1 METPQI
7 LGALLVILLIAAV
20 GIWSS
25 RKVKTADDF
34 ATGGNRGS
42 ACMVT
47 GMSLATLLGGACT
60 IGTAQL
66 AYQYGLAG
74 WWYTLGTAAGCL
86 VIAALFTGVYRHSGC
101 QTMTGIIRR
110 EFGLRVDLT
119 ASFVL
124 FAGLLLSLTSQL
136 IAATA
141 VLPFLFPGLDSTQ
154 CLLVTILLI
163 VSIVFFG
170 GSLSAGKTGE
180 IKTLLLIAISLLGGA
195 VVLRRLG
202 MGRLWGALRPK
213 GYFEMFARGTGNELG
228 NFAATVLGV
237 VCTQANV
244 QAVLS
249 AKDDRAA
256 RRGMAA
262 GGVIVPVI
270 GLCGVLIGMFMYLE
284 EPSIPA
290 AQALPRFVLGYL
302 PKLTGGVAIGT
313 LLITLVLSGAGTA
326 LGCAVILTD
335 DVIRPLVKQLTGSGA
350 QLACMR
356 ACVLATLLLAALLG
370 SGVFGDTILN
380 FSFLAMALRA
390 VSLIVPFLCA
400 VYFPGKVDR
409 RFAWA
414 GSVVGPA
421 AVLVFGVWP
430 VLPVDE
436 IFAGIFACAVC
447 CAAGAAVKKREKGAM
462 ENV

>member
-20 GIWSS
+20 GIWSG
-25 RKVKTADDF
+25 RQVKTADDF
-34 ATGGNRGS
+34 ATGGSRGS
-42 ACMVT
+42 AYMVT

-60 IGTAQL
+60 VGTAQL

-86 VIAALFTGVYRHSGC
+86 VVAAFFAKVYRHSGC
-101 QTMTGIIRR
+101 QTMTGIIRS

-119 ASFVL
+119 TSFVL
-124 FAGLLLSLTSQL
+124 FAGLVLSLTSQL

-141 VLPFLFPGLDSTQ
+141 VLPFIIPGLDPAQ
-154 CLLVTILLI
+154 CLLATILFI

-180 IKTLLLIAISLLGGA
+180 IKTFLLIAISLLGGFA
-195 VVLRRLG
+195 VLRRLG
-202 MGRLWGALRPK
+202 VERLYGTLEPK
-213 GYFEMFARGTGNELG
+213 GYFRLFARGTGNELG
-228 NFAATVLGV
+228 NFIATVLGI

-256 RRGMAA
+256 QRGMAA

-270 GLCGVLIGMFMYLE
+270 GLCGVLVGMFMYME

-290 AQALPRFVLGYL
+290 AQAFPRFALGYL
-302 PKLTGGVAIGT
+302 PKLAGGVAIGT
-313 LLITLVLSGAGTA
+313 LMITLVLSGAGTA

-335 DVIRPLVKQLTGSGA
+335 DVIRPLARRMMSGGA

-356 ACVLATLLLAALLG
+356 ACVLGTLLLAGVLG

-390 VSLIVPFLCA
+390 VSLIAPFLCA
-400 VYFPGKVDR
+400 VYAPGKVDR
-409 RFAWA
+409 RFVWA
-414 GSVVGPA
+414 GSIIGPA
-421 AVLVFGVWP
+421 VVLVFGIWP
-430 VLPVDE
+430 ILPVDE
-436 IFAGIFACAVC
+436 IFAGIFACALC
-447 CAAGAAVKKREKGAM
+447 CAAGAVVKKAGRRDTQ
-462 ENV
+462 NV